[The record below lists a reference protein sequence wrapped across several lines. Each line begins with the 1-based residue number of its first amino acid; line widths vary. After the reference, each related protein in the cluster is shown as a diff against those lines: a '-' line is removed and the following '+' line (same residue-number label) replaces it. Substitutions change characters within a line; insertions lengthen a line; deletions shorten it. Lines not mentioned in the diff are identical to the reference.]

1 MSPTKKE
8 DVKIHPATRGIS
20 APTNPGSQQKCEC
33 ITVPTWD
40 IISEKDSSMT
50 NERHRIAMTSGTQI
64 IG

>member
-1 MSPTKKE
+1 MEKKSKMSPTKKE

-20 APTNPGSQQKCEC
+20 APTNPGSQQKCGC
-33 ITVPTWD
+33 